1 MPIDTHP
8 KRTAQEKVTMQ
19 PKRRGRTPEEITAAQ
34 GEQARKLKEAKA
46 AATNVPATVTSATP
60 ATTAIDARTPAEV
73 YADEICPTA
82 IVGQLA
88 KFDGKVGKFL
98 IIETGEDI
106 SNRELVALVDETL
119 AGFIRFNGDGQ
130 LPDRVQGQPY
140 KGWRKPKRET
150 LGDNDPAQWPIGP
163 LSGKAEDPWIE
174 QANLVL
180 VDPTTRAFFTFA
192 TTSKTGLSGV
202 GALLQHYNRM
212 LKHDADSYPIVKLAP
227 SGYEDKRYGWV
238 NKPVFAIIGCTP
250 KNSTVT
256 PATDVAA
263 NMNDE
268 LPASLR
274 A

>member
-1 MPIDTHP
+1 
-8 KRTAQEKVTMQ
+8 MQ
-19 PKRRGRTPEEITAAQ
+19 SAKRRGRTPEEIIASQ
-34 GEQARKLKEAKA
+34 SEQARKLKEAKA
-46 AATNVPATVTSATP
+46 ATASVPATMTPATP
-60 ATTAIDARTPAEV
+60 ATTTIDTRTPAEI
-73 YADEICPTA
+73 YADEICQTA
-82 IVGQLA
+82 IVGQLV
-88 KFDGKVGKFL
+88 KFDGKVGKFV
-98 IIETGEDI
+98 IVETEEEI
-106 SNRELVALVDETL
+106 SNREFIVAVDETL

-163 LSGKAEDPWIE
+163 LSGKAEDPWKE

-212 LKHDADSYPIVKLAP
+212 LKHDADSYPIVELAP

-238 NKPVFAIIGCTP
+238 NKPVFAIIGRTP

-263 NMNDE
+263 DMNDE